1 MLRANV
7 KGKDTAAR
15 YGGEEFAVILPHTPR
30 GGAVGLAE
38 ALRALVAASR
48 IKNGS
53 NNQTLIGNI
62 TVSIGIADY
71 VAGESA
77 ADLIARADQALYA
90 AKAQGRNRVNLAPRP
105 QPEAVSK

>member
-1 MLRANV
+1 M
-7 KGKDTAAR
+7 
-15 YGGEEFAVILPHTPR
+15 ILPRTPR

-48 IKNGS
+48 IRTSGS
-53 NNQTLIGNI
+53 KQLLIGNI

-77 ADLIARADQALYA
+77 AEFIARADQALYA
-90 AKAQGRNRVNLAPRP
+90 AKGEGRNRVNLAPRP
-105 QPEAVSK
+105 QAEVVNK